1 MDQLLSNHKHL
12 YELIYQFSK
21 MFTTKSGIQN
31 IIQIIIFQIIK
42 RKLPAMVRILQCF
55 LFGRKVFVQAGE
67 RKDKISN
74 IGLEKGQKED
84 QEEEEKHQEQACECS
99 SGQFESKD
107 ELKKILKE
115 IRSTFFQQN
124 WRDIAQHIHDEV
136 EYHFN
141 IEKLQNDINQNLNI
155 EKKQN
160 QLETLKKEV
169 FSFLPFSIVTST
181 LLICTEF
188 LREVLKKKYE
198 HSLKTD
204 YPSLH
209 DPQEITNQILNDF
222 FEQINLVGLKN
233 VKAYVKQKLPKNL
246 QELSLQ
252 ESFHLEKIFK
262 ELDEYILDILK
273 SNSCLKKP
281 ADHKKR
287 SSMTLFRNNR
297 RKCNPSSSHQI
308 NYSEYNDTQ
317 YQENGIPCLN
327 LHHLITQ
334 RNSIGGSNKQTV
346 NNKNNALLPHDQPV
360 IAPHSKLDL
369 IYLFLGDISENK
381 ILNDTEYIEKHIE
394 IVDCRCREQR
404 YQPSLQCIP
413 EAEDDGYESDR
424 SDQLPHSSNSNGNG
438 ASPNDYRP
446 VQRHNVQYKQH
457 QNLSQQDE
465 GRRVRKYSDGLGRNT
480 VNQDEYIS
488 KKEKYKDDYDEEE
501 EEDEEDEE
509 NCYTKNDQF
518 LLELKGSKKNMK
530 KNLIE
535 QHHQMHAQQKKE
547 YHIQNE
553 RNQNSGYENGSSSP
567 QKVHKMN
574 LIKFNVQYDNPNFDL
589 KKQLKQTE
597 EEEEDNLTNLKQLS
611 YKNRFLSQEDGDEED
626 YFPNFN
632 QQKKNKLPNQISS
645 LSQTFNGNTK
655 DPTLDQVL
663 LSKGPNSS
671 IKGAF
676 DTQEFISSDHEGS
689 LVLDEEEI
697 IENRQRLT
705 HFLQSLCYEALEILE
720 SANFQTYLYYA
731 ILFQYKKFKNR
742 FRISIY
748 ENSLS
753 KNIVLRNLIQ
763 QIYKITEEHLLS
775 PDAQEKC
782 ESVYLKY
789 KNEVEN
795 QINQN
800 IKNPPQQQIQ
810 IIKRVFEEIDQSII
824 IRESFEELT
833 RFFIES

>member
-1 MDQLLSNHKHL
+1 MV
-12 YELIYQFSK
+12 K
-21 MFTTKSGIQN
+21 M
-31 IIQIIIFQIIK
+31 
-42 RKLPAMVRILQCF
+42 LQCF
-55 LFGRKVFVQAGE
+55 LFGRKVFVQASE
-67 RKDKISN
+67 RKDKLSN

-84 QEEEEKHQEQACECS
+84 EDEEEEENKEQACSCS
-99 SGQFESKD
+99 TSQYENKD
-107 ELKKILKE
+107 RFKKVLKE
-115 IRSTFFQQN
+115 IRSSFFQQN

-141 IEKLQNDINQNLNI
+141 IEKLQNEIVQNLNI

-169 FSFLPFSIVTST
+169 FSFLPFSIVTNT

-246 QELSLQ
+246 QDLSLQ

-262 ELDEYILDILK
+262 ELDEYVLDILK

-297 RKCNPSSSHQI
+297 RKCNPQSSHQI
-308 NYSEYNDTQ
+308 NFSEYNDTQ
-317 YQENGIPCLN
+317 YQESGIPCLN
-327 LHHLITQ
+327 LHHLISQ
-334 RNSIGGSNKQTV
+334 RNNNAGGSNKQTA
-346 NNKNNALLPHDQPV
+346 NNKNSAILPHDQPV

-369 IYLFLGDISENK
+369 IYLFLGDISDNK

-424 SDQLPHSSNSNGNG
+424 SDQFPHSSNSNGNG
-438 ASPNDYRP
+438 VSPNDYRP
-446 VQRHNVQYKQH
+446 VQRPNAQYKQH
-457 QNLSQQDE
+457 HNLIQIDE
-465 GRRVRKYSDGLGRNT
+465 GRRVRKYSDGLGRNAA
-480 VNQDEYIS
+480 NLDEYIS

-501 EEDEEDEE
+501 EEDEEEDED
-509 NCYTKNDQF
+509 NGYTKNDQF

-547 YHIQNE
+547 YHIQNDQLQ
-553 RNQNSGYENGSSSP
+553 RILNNSNENGSSP
-567 QKVHKMN
+567 QKVHKIN
-574 LIKFNVQYDNPNFDL
+574 LMKFNVQYDNDNFDL
-589 KKQLKQTE
+589 KKQLKQTQEQE
-597 EEEEDNLTNLKQLS
+597 EEEENLTNLRQLN
-611 YKNRFLSQEDGDEED
+611 YKNRFLSQEDGDDED
-626 YFPNFN
+626 YFPNYN
-632 QQKKNKLPNQISS
+632 QQKKNKPPTQNSS
-645 LSQTFNGNTK
+645 LTQTYDEKTK
-655 DPTLDQVL
+655 DSTLDQML
-663 LSKGPNSS
+663 LTKDNSS
-671 IKGAF
+671 SNKGAF

-742 FRISIY
+742 FRIYIY
-748 ENSLS
+748 ENNLS
-753 KNIVLRNLIQ
+753 KDIVLRNLIHQ
-763 QIYKITEEHLLS
+763 VYKITEDHLLS

-795 QINQN
+795 IINQS
-800 IKNPPQQQIQ
+800 IKNPPQKQMQ
-810 IIKRVFEEIDQSII
+810 IIKRVFEEIDQSIV

>member
-1 MDQLLSNHKHL
+1 MDQLLSKHKHL
-12 YELIYQFSK
+12 QELIHEFSK
-21 MFTTKSGIQN
+21 IFTTKSGIQH
-31 IIQIIIFQIIK
+31 IIQIIIFEIIR
-42 RKLPAMVRILQCF
+42 RKLPAMVRILQCY
-55 LFGRKVFVQAGE
+55 LFGR
-67 RKDKISN
+67 
-74 IGLEKGQKED
+74 QKAYD
-84 QEEEEKHQEQACECS
+84 DEEEEKDKDQACSCS
-99 SGQFESKD
+99 SSQFENKD
-107 ELKKILKE
+107 KLKKVLKE
-115 IRSTFFQQN
+115 IRSSFFQQN

-141 IEKLQNDINQNLNI
+141 IEKLQNEIVQNLNI

-246 QELSLQ
+246 QDLSLQ
-252 ESFHLEKIFK
+252 ESFHIEKIFK
-262 ELDEYILDILK
+262 ELDEYVLDILK

-297 RKCNPSSSHQI
+297 RKCNPPSSHQI
-308 NYSEYNDTQ
+308 NFSEYNDTQ
-317 YQENGIPCLN
+317 YHENGIPCLN

-334 RNSIGGSNKQTV
+334 RNNAGGSNKQTT
-346 NNKNNALLPHDQPV
+346 NNKNSALLPHDQPV

-438 ASPNDYRP
+438 ASSSDYRP
-446 VQRHNVQYKQH
+446 MQRPNIQYKQH
-457 QNLSQQDE
+457 QNLIQVEE

-480 VNQDEYIS
+480 VNQDDYIS

-547 YHIQNE
+547 YH
-553 RNQNSGYENGSSSP
+553 NQNDQFQRNFNGTNENGSSP

-574 LIKFNVQYDNPNFDL
+574 LMKFNVQYDNANFDL

-597 EEEEDNLTNLKQLS
+597 EEEEDLYNLKQLS

-632 QQKKNKLPNQISS
+632 QQKKNKLPNQNNS
-645 LSQTFNGNTK
+645 LLQTNEGKTK
-655 DPTLDQVL
+655 DSTQDQMF
-663 LSKGPNSS
+663 LSKGNSPS
-671 IKGAF
+671 PKGAF

-742 FRISIY
+742 YRIYLY
-748 ENSLS
+748 ENNLS
-753 KNIVLRNLIQ
+753 KNIVLRNLIN
-763 QIYKITEEHLLS
+763 QIYKITDEHFLS
-775 PDAQEKC
+775 LDAQEKC

-795 QINQN
+795 LISQN

-810 IIKRVFEEIDQSII
+810 IIKRIFEEIDQSII

-833 RFFIES
+833 NFFIES